1 MVKLLRNNL
10 LECYAPEQQIAYSD
24 RVDRRFRRRK
34 QESMN
39 GPDGKRHL
47 ATPNEIANWH
57 DDSVKDESRK
67 VAEYRATERALKKN
81 AKVDKR
87 SKKAKNDED
96 FALVHRTMLRIDY
109 DRFGVIIRNELLVDC
124 AKDRWNEGAAE
135 ITRVVLDQ
143 VLGPDSRL
151 GDAESDFLDVNRL
164 MDKFNKQSAAVLAAG
179 MVGAPKNTADLIKEY
194 IDLMSGSDRHSDQK
208 NVNAFL
214 AADSG
219 MYHVAFAIVGVKLRA
234 TLMMDLVR
242 SHHGGKAA
250 RVLATVA
257 KAHNVSEQMVSDMYP
272 MDVARAFA
280 LTTGPG
286 RSDDASQRRPA
297 TPRQA
302 PHHGLDRD
310 VRGVQEP
317 PAQATDN
324 DIDVRAQLLVPR
336 SRTRIHRPPHVGVQ
350 DAREHPATASGRA
363 GEEALSIGPRDGCR
377 EAGLGPGRAVSGGPG
392 GPEDV

>member
-1 MVKLLRNNL
+1 VEEAVVRLLRNNF
-10 LECYAPEQQIAYSD
+10 LECYAPEQQIAYAD

-34 QESMN
+34 HESMN

-47 ATPNEIANWH
+47 ATPNEIANWQ
-57 DDSVKDESRK
+57 DDAVKEEKNK
-67 VAEYRATERALKKN
+67 VAEYRAPERALKKN
-81 AKVDKR
+81 VKVDKR

-96 FALVHRTMLRIDY
+96 FSLVHKTMLRIDY

-143 VLGPDSRL
+143 DLGPDSRL
-151 GDAESDFLDVNRL
+151 ADAESDFIDVNRL
-164 MDKFNKQSAAVLAAG
+164 MDKFNKQSAAVMAAG

-208 NVNAFL
+208 NVNAFF

-219 MYHVAFAIVGVKLRA
+219 MYHVAYAIVGVKLRA

-242 SHHGGKAA
+242 GHHGGKAA

-257 KAHNVSEQMVSDMYP
+257 KAHNVSEQMVSEAICSSC
-272 MDVARAFA
+272 AR

-286 RSDDASQRRPA
+286 RGDDAAQRRPP
-297 TPRQA
+297 TPRQT
-302 PHHGLDRD
+302 PHDGSDRD
-310 VRGVQEP
+310 VRGLKEP
-317 PAQATDN
+317 VAQTSD
-324 DIDVRAQLLVPR
+324 DDVHIGTQLLV
-336 SRTRIHRPPHVGVQ
+336 
-350 DAREHPATASGRA
+350 A
-363 GEEALSIGPRDGCR
+363 
-377 EAGLGPGRAVSGGPG
+377 
-392 GPEDV
+392 